1 MTDTPRDPEQD
12 AFAQAANARKAQQDA
27 KKRAAELAA
36 IQAEY
41 QTQSSEKT
49 QLDRLRERIF
59 ETSVEAIDCLEDLMR
74 HAESTAVRRDAAKAL
89 LSHGV
94 AMAKISD
101 TQDSIEEILRA
112 ANREAPSQPMED
124 LDTP

>member
-1 MTDTPRDPEQD
+1 MTEPPRNPNED
-12 AFAQAANARKAQQDA
+12 AFAKAANERKAQETA
-27 KKRAAELAA
+27 KKRAAELKA

-41 QTQSSEKT
+41 ETQSQKT
-49 QLDRLRERIF
+49 QLDHLRDRIF
-59 ETSVEAIDCLEDLMR
+59 ETSAEAVDVLEDLMR
-74 HAESTAVRRDAAKAL
+74 HAESTAVRRDCAKAL

-112 ANREAPSQPMED
+112 ANREAPTQPMED